1 MEALEAHFKNKIDIT
16 KECLEFCRGDPQAT
30 LAETNMAAIEIGELK
45 RKMQILKTVVDKLS
59 LQTKQAKKISE
70 YMHERIETCEHLS
83 ENLPT
88 RIGSTNTNSNQVKI
102 ETENQ
107 EQVGKKKHTT
117 TSSNPV
123 SKKTSNTVPK
133 IRFLSLDEFASIPK
147 YMKGRLGY
155 DNVNTSIQEFNAALE
170 ARYAFLAKGFQAMAS
185 MALKKRYKEMKS
197 NETRDTRGVF
207 FVVADDLKNSETLKS
222 EASRRVIFTIL
233 RHFQLIRE
241 IRGPL
246 SLVRYAAVV

>member
-1 MEALEAHFKNKIDIT
+1 MEALEAQFKNKIDIT

-45 RKMQILKTVVDKLS
+45 RKMQILKTVVDKLN

-88 RIGSTNTNSNQVKI
+88 RIGSTNMNSNQVKI
-102 ETENQ
+102 ETGNQ
-107 EQVGKKKHTT
+107 GQVGKKKQMT

-123 SKKTSNTVPK
+123 PKKPSNTVPK

>member
-1 MEALEAHFKNKIDIT
+1 MEALEAQFKNKIDIT

-45 RKMQILKTVVDKLS
+45 RKMQILKTVVDKLN

-83 ENLPT
+83 ENMPT

-102 ETENQ
+102 ETGQ
-107 EQVGKKKHTT
+107 IGKKKQTT

-123 SKKTSNTVPK
+123 SKKPSNTVPK

-222 EASRRVIFTIL
+222 EASRYHPYIT
-233 RHFQLIRE
+233 
-241 IRGPL
+241 
-246 SLVRYAAVV
+246 

>member
-1 MEALEAHFKNKIDIT
+1 MEALEAQFKNKIDIT

-45 RKMQILKTVVDKLS
+45 RKMQILKTVVDKLN

-102 ETENQ
+102 ETGNQ
-107 EQVGKKKHTT
+107 GQVGKKKQTT

-123 SKKTSNTVPK
+123 PKKPSNTVPK

>member
-1 MEALEAHFKNKIDIT
+1 M
-16 KECLEFCRGDPQAT
+16 
-30 LAETNMAAIEIGELK
+30 
-45 RKMQILKTVVDKLS
+45 
-59 LQTKQAKKISE
+59 
-70 YMHERIETCEHLS
+70 
-83 ENLPT
+83 
-88 RIGSTNTNSNQVKI
+88 NSNQVKI
-102 ETENQ
+102 ETGNQ
-107 EQVGKKKHTT
+107 GQVGKKKQMT
-117 TSSNPV
+117 TSSNPLP
-123 SKKTSNTVPK
+123 KKTSNTVPK

-246 SLVRYAAVV
+246 SLVRFAAVV

>member
-1 MEALEAHFKNKIDIT
+1 MIRYGRVGDLSFYSFDTN
-16 KECLEFCRGDPQAT
+16 LRGPYVT
-30 LAETNMAAIEIGELK
+30 MLLNTYY
-45 RKMQILKTVVDKLS
+45 ILKGCSVLIIFKAYIPTYFINSISCFYFFTAVP
-59 LQTKQAKKISE
+59 KK
-70 YMHERIETCEHLS
+70 
-83 ENLPT
+83 P
-88 RIGSTNTNSNQVKI
+88 
-102 ETENQ
+102 
-107 EQVGKKKHTT
+107 
-117 TSSNPV
+117 
-123 SKKTSNTVPK
+123 SNTVPK

-155 DNVNTSIQEFNAALE
+155 DNVNTSIQEFNTALG

-197 NETRDTRGVF
+197 TETRDTRGVF

>member
-1 MEALEAHFKNKIDIT
+1 MEALEAQFKNKIDIT

-45 RKMQILKTVVDKLS
+45 RKMQILKTVVDKLN

-83 ENLPT
+83 ENMPT

-102 ETENQ
+102 ETGQ
-107 EQVGKKKHTT
+107 IGKKKQTT

-123 SKKTSNTVPK
+123 SKKPSNTVPK

-155 DNVNTSIQEFNAALE
+155 DNVNTSIQELNAALE
-170 ARYAFLAKGFQAMAS
+170 ARYTFLAKGFQAMAS

-197 NETRDTRGVF
+197 NETRDTRGFF

>member
-1 MEALEAHFKNKIDIT
+1 
-16 KECLEFCRGDPQAT
+16 
-30 LAETNMAAIEIGELK
+30 
-45 RKMQILKTVVDKLS
+45 
-59 LQTKQAKKISE
+59 
-70 YMHERIETCEHLS
+70 
-83 ENLPT
+83 
-88 RIGSTNTNSNQVKI
+88 
-102 ETENQ
+102 
-107 EQVGKKKHTT
+107 
-117 TSSNPV
+117 
-123 SKKTSNTVPK
+123 
-133 IRFLSLDEFASIPK
+133 
-147 YMKGRLGY
+147 MKGRLGY
-155 DNVNTSIQEFNAALE
+155 DNVNTSIQEFNSALE
-170 ARYAFLAKGFQAMAS
+170 ARYAFLAKGFQATAS